1 MEQLETAA
9 LDSSSERQ
17 LYDGGEN
24 EEIQSEKNMN
34 VKIRWFHLWDIV
46 VEST

>member
-9 LDSSSERQ
+9 LDSSSKWQ
-17 LYDGGEN
+17 LYDGREN

-34 VKIRWFHLWDIV
+34 VKIRWFRLWDIV